1 MILVRMSEEIPEIN
15 GDEIDE
21 TVTDEPKVE
30 YTKSGRVKKPRSQAQ
45 IDALLKAR
53 EVWKTNQA
61 DRIVKREENK
71 LQSLKEQVDTKKE
84 RVAKKAEKDVE
95 DKCKKAVARYEKQK
109 KILSE
114 RVPVMPGVP
123 ENEVVPEVAEVD
135 PEPEVEPEEPTVVV
149 KKVRK
154 KKPVV
159 VVHEESESDL
169 ESDSP
174 HVIFIKKKTKAK
186 PAEPVPDSR
195 FVPNQSNPFGRNY
208 FFDRSAMS

>member
-1 MILVRMSEEIPEIN
+1 MSEEIPEIN
-15 GDEIDE
+15 NEIDE

-53 EVWKTNQA
+53 EVWKSNQA

-84 RVAKKAEKDVE
+84 RVAKKAEIEVE
-95 DKCKKAVARYEKQK
+95 NKCKKAVARYEKQK

-114 RVPVMPGVP
+114 RVPALPEVP
-123 ENEVVPEVAEVD
+123 EDTVVPEVNEV
-135 PEPEVEPEEPTVVV
+135 PEPEPEPEPVIV

-159 VVHEESESDL
+159 LVQEESESEL
-169 ESDSP
+169 ESDDP
-174 HVIFIKKKTKAK
+174 HVIFVKRKAK
-186 PAEPVPDSR
+186 PKEAVPDPR
-195 FVPNQSNPFGRNY
+195 FVPQQTNPFSRPY
-208 FFDRSAMS
+208 FFNPGAMS

>member
-1 MILVRMSEEIPEIN
+1 MSEEIPEIN

-61 DRIVKREENK
+61 ERIVKREENK

-135 PEPEVEPEEPTVVV
+135 PEPDEPEPEVVV

-154 KKPVV
+154 KKPVIV
-159 VVHEESESDL
+159 VQEESESDL
-169 ESDSP
+169 ESDDPS
-174 HVIFIKKKTKAK
+174 VIFVKRKAK
-186 PAEPVPDSR
+186 PKPEPDPR
-195 FVPNQSNPFGRNY
+195 FAPKETNPFSRPY
-208 FFDRSAMS
+208 FYNVGAMS

>member
-1 MILVRMSEEIPEIN
+1 MSEEIPEIN

-53 EVWKTNQA
+53 EVWKANQA
-61 DRIVKREENK
+61 NRIVKREENK

-84 RVAKKAEKDVE
+84 RVAKKAEIEVE
-95 DKCKKAVARYEKQK
+95 NKCKKAVARYEKQK

-114 RVPVMPGVP
+114 RVPVMPEVP
-123 ENEVVPEVAEVD
+123 ENEVVPEVNEV
-135 PEPEVEPEEPTVVV
+135 PEPEHEPEPPVVV

-159 VVHEESESDL
+159 VEQDESESEL

-174 HVIFIKKKTKAK
+174 HVIFVKRKAK
-186 PAEPVPDSR
+186 PKEPVPDPR
-195 FVPNQSNPFGRNY
+195 FEPKQTNPFSRPY
-208 FFDRSAMS
+208 FYNVGAMS

>member
-1 MILVRMSEEIPEIN
+1 MSEEIPEIN

-84 RVAKKAEKDVE
+84 RVAKKAEIEVE
-95 DKCKKAVARYEKQK
+95 NKCKKAVARYEKQK

-135 PEPEVEPEEPTVVV
+135 PEPEEPTVVV

-159 VVHEESESDL
+159 VVQDESESEL
-169 ESDSP
+169 ESDDP
-174 HVIFIKKKTKAK
+174 HVIFVKRKAK
-186 PAEPVPDSR
+186 PKEPVPPTDPR
-195 FVPNQSNPFGRNY
+195 FAPQTNPFGRPY
-208 FFDRSAMS
+208 FYNVGAMS

>member
-1 MILVRMSEEIPEIN
+1 MSEEIPEIN

-53 EVWKTNQA
+53 EVWKANQA
-61 DRIVKREENK
+61 NRIVKREENK

-84 RVAKKAEKDVE
+84 RVAKKAEIEVE
-95 DKCKKAVARYEKQK
+95 NKCKKAVARYEKQK

-114 RVPVMPGVP
+114 RVPVMPEVP
-123 ENEVVPEVAEVD
+123 ENEVVPEVNEV
-135 PEPEVEPEEPTVVV
+135 PEPEPEPEPPVVV

-159 VVHEESESDL
+159 VVQDESESEL

-174 HVIFIKKKTKAK
+174 HVIFVKRKAK
-186 PAEPVPDSR
+186 PKEPVPDPR
-195 FVPNQSNPFGRNY
+195 FEPKQTNPFSRPY
-208 FFDRSAMS
+208 FYNVGAMS

>member
-30 YTKSGRVKKPRSQAQ
+30 YTKSGRVKKPRAQAQ

-84 RVAKKAEKDVE
+84 RVAKKAEIEVE
-95 DKCKKAVARYEKQK
+95 NKCKKEVARYEKQK

-135 PEPEVEPEEPTVVV
+135 PEPEEPTVVV

-154 KKPVV
+154 KKPVIV
-159 VVHEESESDL
+159 VQEESESDL
-169 ESDSP
+169 ESDDPS
-174 HVIFIKKKTKAK
+174 VIFVKRKAK
-186 PAEPVPDSR
+186 PKPEPDPR
-195 FVPNQSNPFGRNY
+195 FAPKETNPFSRPY
-208 FFDRSAMS
+208 FYNVGAMS

>member
-1 MILVRMSEEIPEIN
+1 MSEEIPEIN

-21 TVTDEPKVE
+21 TVPDEPKVE

-53 EVWKTNQA
+53 EVWKANQA
-61 DRIVKREENK
+61 GRIVKREENK

-84 RVAKKAEKDVE
+84 RVAKKAEIEVE
-95 DKCKKAVARYEKQK
+95 NKCKKAVARYEKQK

-114 RVPVMPGVP
+114 RTTVMPEVP
-123 ENEVVPEVAEVD
+123 ENEVVPEVNEV
-135 PEPEVEPEEPTVVV
+135 PEPEPEPEPAPV

-159 VVHEESESDL
+159 VVQDESESDL

-174 HVIFIKKKTKAK
+174 HVIFVKKKAK
-186 PAEPVPDSR
+186 PKEPVTDPR
-195 FVPNQSNPFGRNY
+195 FAPKQSNPFGRPY
-208 FFDRSAMS
+208 FYNPGAMS